1 MSTEYLFPALKITK
15 IGYDEKGEAVKISKI
30 EKLILI
36 GLADRADE
44 QGSCYPSKR
53 DLANIA
59 VCSEKTVQRT
69 IQTLQEKGFMKVQA
83 RAIDGRQTSNRYFLS
98 LDRMMQAM
106 VFSRG
111 DTMSPRV
118 GHSDSP
124 EGDTMSPRVG
134 HSDSPE
140 GDTMSH
146 EPHIGTSHLTS
157 QKEPHTLRAAASE
170 TAGELFEQFRAAY
183 PASRRK
189 TEVKQAKAQ
198 FTAALKKVDSPQV
211 LIDAAAAYATYC
223 QVQGTEPR
231 YIKGMWRWLRDE
243 RWMDEYE
250 ANQQFMSK
258 ASRMRARM
266 GVHSPWFPEATAPTT
281 NPFQHQ
287 PASVAL
293 EAPRYDNQN
302 ILEVKAS

>member
-124 EGDTMSPRVG
+124 EGDTMS
-134 HSDSPE
+134 
-140 GDTMSH
+140 H

-170 TAGELFEQFRAAY
+170 PVGELFEQFRAAY

-211 LIDAAAAYATYC
+211 LIDAAAAYANWC

-266 GVHSPWFPEATAPTT
+266 GVHSPWFPEATATT
-281 NPFQHQ
+281 GNPFQHQ

>member
-1 MSTEYLFPALKITK
+1 MSTKYLFPALAIEDGIT
-15 IGYDEKGEAVKISKI
+15 AH
-30 EKLILI
+30 EKLVLI
-36 GLADRADE
+36 ALADMADDD
-44 QGSCYPSKR
+44 GICWPAMKKVAKKSLCSKR
-53 DLANIA
+53 TA
-59 VCSEKTVQRT
+59 Q
-69 IQTLQEKGFMKVQA
+69 
-83 RAIDGRQTSNRYFLS
+83 RAIGRFEDMQILSKTERPKEQKRNDSNLYQLDFMALIHMTNSVLKGDTLSPTGRQGDTH
-98 LDRMMQAM
+98 
-106 VFSRG
+106 RG
-111 DTMSPRV
+111 DTVSPTGRQ
-118 GHSDSP
+118 
-124 EGDTMSPRVG
+124 GDTQV
-134 HSDSPE
+134 
-140 GDTMSH
+140 GDTVTP
-146 EPHIGTSHLTS
+146 ETIN
-157 QKEPHTLRAAASE
+157 KEPTNRTYQEPITGTGAASAAASE
-170 TAGELFEQFRAAY
+170 PVGELFEQFRAAY

-189 TEVKQAKAQ
+189 TEVKQARSQ

-211 LIDAAAAYATYC
+211 LIDAAAAYASYC

-287 PASVAL
+287 PAPVAL

>member
-124 EGDTMSPRVG
+124 EGDTMS
-134 HSDSPE
+134 
-140 GDTMSH
+140 H

-189 TEVKQAKAQ
+189 TEVKQARSQ

-211 LIDAAAAYATYC
+211 LIDAAAAYANYC

-243 RWMDEYE
+243 RWTDEYE

>member
-1 MSTEYLFPALKITK
+1 MSTKYLFPALAIEEGIT
-15 IGYDEKGEAVKISKI
+15 AH
-30 EKLILI
+30 EKLVLI
-36 GLADRADE
+36 ALADMADDD
-44 QGSCYPSKR
+44 GICWPAMKKVAKKSLCSKR
-53 DLANIA
+53 TA
-59 VCSEKTVQRT
+59 Q
-69 IQTLQEKGFMKVQA
+69 
-83 RAIDGRQTSNRYFLS
+83 RAIGRFEDMQILSKTERPKEQKRNDSNLYQLDFMALIHMTNSVLKGDTVSPTGRQ
-98 LDRMMQAM
+98 
-106 VFSRG
+106 G
-111 DTMSPRV
+111 DTQV
-118 GHSDSP
+118 
-124 EGDTMSPRVG
+124 GDTVT
-134 HSDSPE
+134 PE
-140 GDTMSH
+140 TINK
-146 EPHIGTSHLTS
+146 EPTNRTYQEPITGTS
-157 QKEPHTLRAAASE
+157 AAASE

-211 LIDAAAAYATYC
+211 LIDAAAAYANYC

-266 GVHSPWFPEATAPTT
+266 GVHSPWFPEATATT
-281 NPFQHQ
+281 GNPFQHQ
-287 PASVAL
+287 TAPVAL

>member
-1 MSTEYLFPALKITK
+1 MSTKYLFPALAIEEGIT
-15 IGYDEKGEAVKISKI
+15 AH
-30 EKLILI
+30 EKLVLI
-36 GLADRADE
+36 ALADMADDD
-44 QGSCYPSKR
+44 GICWPAMKKVAKKSLCSKR
-53 DLANIA
+53 TA
-59 VCSEKTVQRT
+59 Q
-69 IQTLQEKGFMKVQA
+69 
-83 RAIDGRQTSNRYFLS
+83 RAIGRFEDMQILSKTERPKEQKRNDSNLYQLDFMALIHMTNSVLKGDTVSPTGRQGDTH
-98 LDRMMQAM
+98 
-106 VFSRG
+106 RG
-111 DTMSPRV
+111 DTVSPTGRQ
-118 GHSDSP
+118 
-124 EGDTMSPRVG
+124 GDTQV
-134 HSDSPE
+134 
-140 GDTMSH
+140 GDTVTP
-146 EPHIGTSHLTS
+146 ETIN
-157 QKEPHTLRAAASE
+157 KEPTNRTYQEPITGTGAASAAVSE

-189 TEVKQAKAQ
+189 TEVKLAKAQ

-211 LIDAAAAYATYC
+211 LIDAAAAYANWC

-287 PASVAL
+287 PAPVAL

>member
-124 EGDTMSPRVG
+124 EGDTMS
-134 HSDSPE
+134 
-140 GDTMSH
+140 H

-170 TAGELFEQFRAAY
+170 PVGELFEQFRAAY

-211 LIDAAAAYATYC
+211 LIDAAAAYANYC

-287 PASVAL
+287 PAPVAL

>member
-124 EGDTMSPRVG
+124 EGDTMS
-134 HSDSPE
+134 
-140 GDTMSH
+140 H

-211 LIDAAAAYATYC
+211 LIDAAAAYANYC

-243 RWMDEYE
+243 RWTDEYE

>member
-124 EGDTMSPRVG
+124 EGDTMS
-134 HSDSPE
+134 
-140 GDTMSH
+140 H

-157 QKEPHTLRAAASE
+157 QKEPHTLRAAVSE

-189 TEVKQAKAQ
+189 TEVKQARSQ

-211 LIDAAAAYATYC
+211 LIDAAAAYANWC

-287 PASVAL
+287 PAPVAL

>member
-124 EGDTMSPRVG
+124 EGDTMS
-134 HSDSPE
+134 
-140 GDTMSH
+140 H

-157 QKEPHTLRAAASE
+157 QKEPHTLRAAVSE

-189 TEVKQAKAQ
+189 TEVKLAKAQ

-211 LIDAAAAYATYC
+211 LIDAAAAYASYC

-281 NPFQHQ
+281 NPFQYQ
-287 PASVAL
+287 PAPVAL

>member
-124 EGDTMSPRVG
+124 EGDTMS
-134 HSDSPE
+134 
-140 GDTMSH
+140 H

-157 QKEPHTLRAAASE
+157 QKEPHTLRAAVSE

-243 RWMDEYE
+243 RWTDEYE

-266 GVHSPWFPEATAPTT
+266 GVHSPWFPEATATT
-281 NPFQHQ
+281 GNPFQHQ
-287 PASVAL
+287 TASVAL

>member
-124 EGDTMSPRVG
+124 EGDTMS
-134 HSDSPE
+134 
-140 GDTMSH
+140 H

-189 TEVKQAKAQ
+189 TEVKQARSQ

-211 LIDAAAAYATYC
+211 LIDAAAAYANYC

-243 RWMDEYE
+243 RWTDEYE

-287 PASVAL
+287 PAPVAL

>member
-1 MSTEYLFPALKITK
+1 MSTKYLFPALAIEDGIT
-15 IGYDEKGEAVKISKI
+15 AH
-30 EKLILI
+30 EKLVLI
-36 GLADRADE
+36 ALADMADDD
-44 QGSCYPSKR
+44 GICWPAMKKVAKKSLCSKR
-53 DLANIA
+53 TA
-59 VCSEKTVQRT
+59 Q
-69 IQTLQEKGFMKVQA
+69 
-83 RAIDGRQTSNRYFLS
+83 RAIGRFEDMQILSKTERPKEQKRNDSNLYQLDFMALIHMTNSVLKGDTVSPTGRQSDTH
-98 LDRMMQAM
+98 
-106 VFSRG
+106 RG
-111 DTMSPRV
+111 DTVSPTGRQ
-118 GHSDSP
+118 SDTQV
-124 EGDTMSPRVG
+124 GDTVT
-134 HSDSPE
+134 PE
-140 GDTMSH
+140 T
-146 EPHIGTSHLTS
+146 IN
-157 QKEPHTLRAAASE
+157 KEPTNRTYQEPITGTGAASAAASE
-170 TAGELFEQFRAAY
+170 PVGELFEQFRAAY

-211 LIDAAAAYATYC
+211 LIDAAAAYANLC

-287 PASVAL
+287 PAPVAL

>member
-1 MSTEYLFPALKITK
+1 MSTKYLFPALAIEDGIT
-15 IGYDEKGEAVKISKI
+15 AH
-30 EKLILI
+30 EKLVLI
-36 GLADRADE
+36 ALADMADDD
-44 QGSCYPSKR
+44 GICWPAMKKVAKKSLCSKR
-53 DLANIA
+53 TA
-59 VCSEKTVQRT
+59 Q
-69 IQTLQEKGFMKVQA
+69 
-83 RAIDGRQTSNRYFLS
+83 RAIGRFEDMQILSKTERPKEQKRNDSNLYQLDFMALIHMTTSVLKGDTVSPTGRQGDTH
-98 LDRMMQAM
+98 
-106 VFSRG
+106 RG
-111 DTMSPRV
+111 DTVSPTGRQ
-118 GHSDSP
+118 
-124 EGDTMSPRVG
+124 GDTQV
-134 HSDSPE
+134 
-140 GDTMSH
+140 GDTVTP
-146 EPHIGTSHLTS
+146 ETIN
-157 QKEPHTLRAAASE
+157 KEPTNRTYQEPITGTGAASAAASE
-170 TAGELFEQFRAAY
+170 PVGELFEQFRAAY

-189 TEVKQAKAQ
+189 TEVKQARSQ

-211 LIDAAAAYATYC
+211 LIDAAAAYANWC

-287 PASVAL
+287 PAPVAL

>member
-1 MSTEYLFPALKITK
+1 MSTKYLFPALAIEEGIT
-15 IGYDEKGEAVKISKI
+15 AH
-30 EKLILI
+30 EKLVLI
-36 GLADRADE
+36 ALADMADDD
-44 QGSCYPSKR
+44 GVCWPAMKKVAKKSLCSKR
-53 DLANIA
+53 TA
-59 VCSEKTVQRT
+59 Q
-69 IQTLQEKGFMKVQA
+69 
-83 RAIDGRQTSNRYFLS
+83 RAIGRFEDMQILSKTERPKEQKRNDSNLYQLDFMALIHMTNSVLKGDTVSPSGRQ
-98 LDRMMQAM
+98 
-106 VFSRG
+106 G
-111 DTMSPRV
+111 DTQV
-118 GHSDSP
+118 
-124 EGDTMSPRVG
+124 GDTVT
-134 HSDSPE
+134 PE
-140 GDTMSH
+140 T
-146 EPHIGTSHLTS
+146 IN
-157 QKEPHTLRAAASE
+157 KEPTNRTYQEPITGTGAASAAASE

-211 LIDAAAAYATYC
+211 LIDAAAAYANWC

-266 GVHSPWFPEATAPTT
+266 GVHSPWFPEATATT
-281 NPFQHQ
+281 GNPFQHQ

>member
-1 MSTEYLFPALKITK
+1 MSTKYLFPALAIEEGIT
-15 IGYDEKGEAVKISKI
+15 AH
-30 EKLILI
+30 EKLVLI
-36 GLADRADE
+36 ALADMADDD
-44 QGSCYPSKR
+44 GICWPAMKKVAKKSLCSKR
-53 DLANIA
+53 TA
-59 VCSEKTVQRT
+59 Q
-69 IQTLQEKGFMKVQA
+69 
-83 RAIDGRQTSNRYFLS
+83 RAIGRFEDMQILSKTERPKEQKRNDSNLYQLDFMALIHMTNSVLKGDTVSPTGRQGDTH
-98 LDRMMQAM
+98 
-106 VFSRG
+106 RG
-111 DTMSPRV
+111 DTVSPTGRQ
-118 GHSDSP
+118 
-124 EGDTMSPRVG
+124 GDTQV
-134 HSDSPE
+134 
-140 GDTMSH
+140 GDTVTPETINK
-146 EPHIGTSHLTS
+146 EPTNRTYQEPITGTSAAS
-157 QKEPHTLRAAASE
+157 AAASE

-211 LIDAAAAYATYC
+211 LIDAAAAYANWC

>member
-1 MSTEYLFPALKITK
+1 MSTKYLFPALAIEEGIT
-15 IGYDEKGEAVKISKI
+15 AH
-30 EKLILI
+30 EKLVLI
-36 GLADRADE
+36 ALADMADDD
-44 QGSCYPSKR
+44 GICWPAMKKVAKKSLCSKR
-53 DLANIA
+53 TA
-59 VCSEKTVQRT
+59 Q
-69 IQTLQEKGFMKVQA
+69 
-83 RAIDGRQTSNRYFLS
+83 RAIGRFEDMQILSKTERPKEQKRNDSNLYQLDFMALIHMTNSVLKGDTVSPTGRQ
-98 LDRMMQAM
+98 
-106 VFSRG
+106 G
-111 DTMSPRV
+111 DTQV
-118 GHSDSP
+118 
-124 EGDTMSPRVG
+124 GDTVT
-134 HSDSPE
+134 PE
-140 GDTMSH
+140 TINK
-146 EPHIGTSHLTS
+146 EPTNRTYQEPITGTSAAS
-157 QKEPHTLRAAASE
+157 AAASE

-198 FTAALKKVDSPQV
+198 FTAALKKVDSPQI
-211 LIDAAAAYATYC
+211 LIDAAAAYANYC

-266 GVHSPWFPEATAPTT
+266 GVHSPWFPEATAPTG

-287 PASVAL
+287 TAPVAL

>member
-1 MSTEYLFPALKITK
+1 MSTKYLFPALAIEEGIT
-15 IGYDEKGEAVKISKI
+15 AH
-30 EKLILI
+30 EKLVLI
-36 GLADRADE
+36 ALADMADDD
-44 QGSCYPSKR
+44 GICWPAMKKVAKKSLCSKR
-53 DLANIA
+53 TA
-59 VCSEKTVQRT
+59 Q
-69 IQTLQEKGFMKVQA
+69 
-83 RAIDGRQTSNRYFLS
+83 RAIGRFEDMQILSKTERPKEQKRNDSNLYQLDFMALIHMTNSVLKGDTVSPTGRQGDTH
-98 LDRMMQAM
+98 
-106 VFSRG
+106 RG
-111 DTMSPRV
+111 DTVSPTGRQ
-118 GHSDSP
+118 
-124 EGDTMSPRVG
+124 GDTQV
-134 HSDSPE
+134 
-140 GDTMSH
+140 GDTVTPETINK
-146 EPHIGTSHLTS
+146 EPTNRTYQEPITGTSAAS
-157 QKEPHTLRAAASE
+157 VAASE

-189 TEVKQAKAQ
+189 TEVKQARSQ

-211 LIDAAAAYATYC
+211 LIDAAAAYANYC

-266 GVHSPWFPEATAPTT
+266 GVHSPWFPEATPTT

-287 PASVAL
+287 PAPVAL

>member
-124 EGDTMSPRVG
+124 EGDTMS
-134 HSDSPE
+134 
-140 GDTMSH
+140 H

-189 TEVKQAKAQ
+189 TEVKQARSQ

-266 GVHSPWFPEATAPTT
+266 GVHSPWFPEATATT
-281 NPFQHQ
+281 GNPFQHQ

>member
-1 MSTEYLFPALKITK
+1 MSTKYLFPALAIEDGIT
-15 IGYDEKGEAVKISKI
+15 AH
-30 EKLILI
+30 EKLVLI
-36 GLADRADE
+36 ALADMADDD
-44 QGSCYPSKR
+44 GICWPAMKKVAKKSLCSKR
-53 DLANIA
+53 TA
-59 VCSEKTVQRT
+59 Q
-69 IQTLQEKGFMKVQA
+69 
-83 RAIDGRQTSNRYFLS
+83 RAIGRFEDMQILSKTERPKEQKRNDSNLYQ
-98 LDRMMQAM
+98 LDFMALIHMTNS
-106 VFSRG
+106 VLRG
-111 DTMSPRV
+111 DTVSPTGRQ
-118 GHSDSP
+118 SDTHR
-124 EGDTMSPRVG
+124 GDTVSPTGRQ
-134 HSDSPE
+134 SDTQV
-140 GDTMSH
+140 GDTVTP
-146 EPHIGTSHLTS
+146 ETIN
-157 QKEPHTLRAAASE
+157 KEPTNRTYQEPITGTGAASAAVSE

-189 TEVKQAKAQ
+189 TEVKQARSQ

-211 LIDAAAAYATYC
+211 LIDAAAAYANWC

>member
-124 EGDTMSPRVG
+124 EGDTMS
-134 HSDSPE
+134 
-140 GDTMSH
+140 H

-157 QKEPHTLRAAASE
+157 QKEPHTLRAAVSE
-170 TAGELFEQFRAAY
+170 TAGELFEQFRAVY

-211 LIDAAAAYATYC
+211 LIDAAAAYANWC

>member
-124 EGDTMSPRVG
+124 EGDTMS
-134 HSDSPE
+134 
-140 GDTMSH
+140 H

-211 LIDAAAAYATYC
+211 LIDAAAAYANYC

-266 GVHSPWFPEATAPTT
+266 GVHSPWFPEATVPTT
-281 NPFQHQ
+281 NSFQHQ
-287 PASVAL
+287 PAPVAL

>member
-106 VFSRG
+106 VFSR
-111 DTMSPRV
+111 
-118 GHSDSP
+118 
-124 EGDTMSPRVG
+124 GDTMSPRVG

>member
-1 MSTEYLFPALKITK
+1 MSTKYLFPALAIEDGIT
-15 IGYDEKGEAVKISKI
+15 AH
-30 EKLILI
+30 EKLVLI
-36 GLADRADE
+36 ALADMADDD
-44 QGSCYPSKR
+44 GVCWPAMKKVAKKSLCSKR
-53 DLANIA
+53 TA
-59 VCSEKTVQRT
+59 Q
-69 IQTLQEKGFMKVQA
+69 
-83 RAIDGRQTSNRYFLS
+83 RAIGRFEDMQILSKTERPKEQKRNDSNLYQLDFMALIHMTNSVLKGDTVSPTGRQ
-98 LDRMMQAM
+98 
-106 VFSRG
+106 G
-111 DTMSPRV
+111 DTQV
-118 GHSDSP
+118 
-124 EGDTMSPRVG
+124 GDTVT
-134 HSDSPE
+134 PE
-140 GDTMSH
+140 TINK
-146 EPHIGTSHLTS
+146 EPTNRTYQEPITGTSAAS
-157 QKEPHTLRAAASE
+157 AAASE

-211 LIDAAAAYATYC
+211 LIDAAAAYANYC

-287 PASVAL
+287 PAPVAL
-293 EAPRYDNQN
+293 TPRYDNQN

>member
-1 MSTEYLFPALKITK
+1 MSTKYLFPALAIEDGIT
-15 IGYDEKGEAVKISKI
+15 AH
-30 EKLILI
+30 EKLVLI
-36 GLADRADE
+36 ALADMADDD
-44 QGSCYPSKR
+44 GVCWPAMKKVAKKSLCSKR
-53 DLANIA
+53 TA
-59 VCSEKTVQRT
+59 Q
-69 IQTLQEKGFMKVQA
+69 
-83 RAIDGRQTSNRYFLS
+83 RAIGRFEDMQILSKTERPKEQKRNDSNLYQ
-98 LDRMMQAM
+98 LDFMALIHMTNS
-106 VFSRG
+106 VLRG
-111 DTMSPRV
+111 DTVTPSGRQ
-118 GHSDSP
+118 
-124 EGDTMSPRVG
+124 GDTHR
-134 HSDSPE
+134 
-140 GDTMSH
+140 GDTVSPSGRQGDTQVGDTVTP
-146 EPHIGTSHLTS
+146 ETIN
-157 QKEPHTLRAAASE
+157 KEPTNRTYQEPITGTGAASAAASE

-211 LIDAAAAYATYC
+211 LINAAAAYANYC

-243 RWMDEYE
+243 RWTDEYE

-258 ASRMRARM
+258 ASRIRARM

>member
-1 MSTEYLFPALKITK
+1 MSTKYLFPALAIEDGIT
-15 IGYDEKGEAVKISKI
+15 AH
-30 EKLILI
+30 EKLVLI
-36 GLADRADE
+36 ALADMADDD
-44 QGSCYPSKR
+44 GICWPAMKKVAKKSLCSKR
-53 DLANIA
+53 TA
-59 VCSEKTVQRT
+59 Q
-69 IQTLQEKGFMKVQA
+69 
-83 RAIDGRQTSNRYFLS
+83 RAIGRFEDMQILSKTERPKEQKRNDSNLYQLDFMALIHMTNSVLKGDTVSPTGRQSDTH
-98 LDRMMQAM
+98 
-106 VFSRG
+106 RG
-111 DTMSPRV
+111 DTVSPTGRQ
-118 GHSDSP
+118 SDTQV
-124 EGDTMSPRVG
+124 GDTVT
-134 HSDSPE
+134 PE
-140 GDTMSH
+140 T
-146 EPHIGTSHLTS
+146 IN
-157 QKEPHTLRAAASE
+157 KEPTNRTYQEPITGTGAASAAASE
-170 TAGELFEQFRAAY
+170 PVGELFEQFRAAY

-211 LIDAAAAYATYC
+211 LIDAAAAYANYC

-287 PASVAL
+287 PAPVAL

>member
-1 MSTEYLFPALKITK
+1 MSTKYLFPALAIEEGIT
-15 IGYDEKGEAVKISKI
+15 AH
-30 EKLILI
+30 EKLVLI
-36 GLADRADE
+36 ALADMADDD
-44 QGSCYPSKR
+44 GICWPAMKKVAKKSLCSKR
-53 DLANIA
+53 TA
-59 VCSEKTVQRT
+59 Q
-69 IQTLQEKGFMKVQA
+69 
-83 RAIDGRQTSNRYFLS
+83 RAIGRFEDMQILSKTERPKEQKRNDSNLYQLDFMALIHMTNSVLKGDTVSPTGRQ
-98 LDRMMQAM
+98 
-106 VFSRG
+106 G
-111 DTMSPRV
+111 DTQV
-118 GHSDSP
+118 
-124 EGDTMSPRVG
+124 GDTVT
-134 HSDSPE
+134 PE
-140 GDTMSH
+140 TINK
-146 EPHIGTSHLTS
+146 EPTNRTYQEPITGTSAAS
-157 QKEPHTLRAAASE
+157 AAASE

-211 LIDAAAAYATYC
+211 LIDAAAAYANWC

-266 GVHSPWFPEATAPTT
+266 GVHSPWFPEATAPTG

>member
-1 MSTEYLFPALKITK
+1 MSTKYLFPALAIEDGIT
-15 IGYDEKGEAVKISKI
+15 AH
-30 EKLILI
+30 EKLVLI
-36 GLADRADE
+36 ALADMADDD
-44 QGSCYPSKR
+44 GVCWPAMKKVAKKSLCSKR
-53 DLANIA
+53 TA
-59 VCSEKTVQRT
+59 Q
-69 IQTLQEKGFMKVQA
+69 
-83 RAIDGRQTSNRYFLS
+83 RAIGRFEDMQILSKTERPKEQKRNDSNLYQLDFMALIHMTNSVLKGDTVSPTGRQGDTH
-98 LDRMMQAM
+98 
-106 VFSRG
+106 RG
-111 DTMSPRV
+111 DTVSPTGRQ
-118 GHSDSP
+118 
-124 EGDTMSPRVG
+124 GDTQV
-134 HSDSPE
+134 
-140 GDTMSH
+140 GDTVTPETINK
-146 EPHIGTSHLTS
+146 EPTNRTYQEPITGTSAAS
-157 QKEPHTLRAAASE
+157 AAASE

-211 LIDAAAAYATYC
+211 LIDAAAAYANYC

-243 RWMDEYE
+243 RWTDEYE

-266 GVHSPWFPEATAPTT
+266 GVHSPWFPEATTPTT
-281 NPFQHQ
+281 GNPFQHQ
-287 PASVAL
+287 PAPVAL

>member
-1 MSTEYLFPALKITK
+1 MSTKYLFPALAIEDGIT
-15 IGYDEKGEAVKISKI
+15 AH
-30 EKLILI
+30 EKLVLI
-36 GLADRADE
+36 ALADMADDD
-44 QGSCYPSKR
+44 GICWPAMKKVAKKSLCSKR
-53 DLANIA
+53 TA
-59 VCSEKTVQRT
+59 Q
-69 IQTLQEKGFMKVQA
+69 
-83 RAIDGRQTSNRYFLS
+83 RAIGRFEDMQILSKTERPKEQKRNDSNLYQLDFMALIHMTNSVLKGDTVSPSGRQGDTH
-98 LDRMMQAM
+98 
-106 VFSRG
+106 RG
-111 DTMSPRV
+111 DTVSPSGRQ
-118 GHSDSP
+118 
-124 EGDTMSPRVG
+124 GDTQV
-134 HSDSPE
+134 
-140 GDTMSH
+140 GDTVTP
-146 EPHIGTSHLTS
+146 ETIN
-157 QKEPHTLRAAASE
+157 KEPTNRTYQEPITGTGAASAAASE

-211 LIDAAAAYATYC
+211 LIDAAAAYANWC

-287 PASVAL
+287 TAPVAL

>member
-1 MSTEYLFPALKITK
+1 MSTKYLFPALAIEDGIT
-15 IGYDEKGEAVKISKI
+15 AH
-30 EKLILI
+30 EKLVLI
-36 GLADRADE
+36 ALADMADDD
-44 QGSCYPSKR
+44 GICWPAMKKVAKKSLCSKR
-53 DLANIA
+53 TA
-59 VCSEKTVQRT
+59 Q
-69 IQTLQEKGFMKVQA
+69 
-83 RAIDGRQTSNRYFLS
+83 RAIGRFEDMQILSKTERPKEQKRNDSNLYK
-98 LDRMMQAM
+98 LDFMALIHMTNS
-106 VFSRG
+106 VLRG
-111 DTMSPRV
+111 DTVSPTGRQ
-118 GHSDSP
+118 
-124 EGDTMSPRVG
+124 GDTHR
-134 HSDSPE
+134 
-140 GDTMSH
+140 GDTVSPTGRQGDTQVGDTVTP
-146 EPHIGTSHLTS
+146 ETIN
-157 QKEPHTLRAAASE
+157 KEPTNRTYQEPITGTGAASAAASE

-211 LIDAAAAYATYC
+211 LIDAAAAYANYC

>member
-124 EGDTMSPRVG
+124 EGDTMS
-134 HSDSPE
+134 
-140 GDTMSH
+140 H

-157 QKEPHTLRAAASE
+157 QKEPHTLRAAVSE

-189 TEVKQAKAQ
+189 TEVKLAKAQ

-211 LIDAAAAYATYC
+211 LIDAAAAYANWC

>member
-1 MSTEYLFPALKITK
+1 MSTKYLFPALAIEDGIT
-15 IGYDEKGEAVKISKI
+15 AH
-30 EKLILI
+30 EKLVLI
-36 GLADRADE
+36 ALADMADDD
-44 QGSCYPSKR
+44 GICWPAMKKVAKKSLCSKR
-53 DLANIA
+53 TA
-59 VCSEKTVQRT
+59 Q
-69 IQTLQEKGFMKVQA
+69 
-83 RAIDGRQTSNRYFLS
+83 RAIGRFEDMQILSKTERPKEQKRNDSNLYQLDFMALIHMTNSVLKGDTVSPTGRQSDTH
-98 LDRMMQAM
+98 
-106 VFSRG
+106 RG
-111 DTMSPRV
+111 DTVSPTGRQ
-118 GHSDSP
+118 SDTQV
-124 EGDTMSPRVG
+124 GDTVT
-134 HSDSPE
+134 PE
-140 GDTMSH
+140 TINK
-146 EPHIGTSHLTS
+146 EPTNRTYQEPITGTSAAS
-157 QKEPHTLRAAASE
+157 AAASE

-189 TEVKQAKAQ
+189 TEVKQARSQ

-211 LIDAAAAYATYC
+211 LIDAAAAYANWC

-266 GVHSPWFPEATAPTT
+266 GVHSPWFPEATAPTG

-287 PASVAL
+287 PAPVAL

>member
-1 MSTEYLFPALKITK
+1 MSTKYLFPALAIEEGIT
-15 IGYDEKGEAVKISKI
+15 AH
-30 EKLILI
+30 EKLVLI
-36 GLADRADE
+36 ALADMADDD
-44 QGSCYPSKR
+44 GICWPAMKKVAKKSLCSKR
-53 DLANIA
+53 TA
-59 VCSEKTVQRT
+59 Q
-69 IQTLQEKGFMKVQA
+69 
-83 RAIDGRQTSNRYFLS
+83 RAIGRFEDMQILSKTERPKEQKRNDSNLYQLDFMALIHMTNSVLKGDTVSPTGRQGDTH
-98 LDRMMQAM
+98 
-106 VFSRG
+106 RG
-111 DTMSPRV
+111 DTVSPTGRQ
-118 GHSDSP
+118 
-124 EGDTMSPRVG
+124 GDT
-134 HSDSPE
+134 HL
-140 GDTMSH
+140 GDTVTPETINK
-146 EPHIGTSHLTS
+146 EPTNRTYQEPITGTSAAS
-157 QKEPHTLRAAASE
+157 AAASE

-211 LIDAAAAYATYC
+211 LIDAAAAYANYC

-287 PASVAL
+287 TAPVAL
-293 EAPRYDNQN
+293 EAARYDNQN

>member
-1 MSTEYLFPALKITK
+1 MSTKYLFPALAIEEGIT
-15 IGYDEKGEAVKISKI
+15 AH
-30 EKLILI
+30 EKLVLI
-36 GLADRADE
+36 ALADMADDD
-44 QGSCYPSKR
+44 GICWPAMKKVAKKSLCSKR
-53 DLANIA
+53 TA
-59 VCSEKTVQRT
+59 Q
-69 IQTLQEKGFMKVQA
+69 
-83 RAIDGRQTSNRYFLS
+83 RAIGRFEDMQILSKTERPKEQKRNDSNLYQLDFMALINMTNSVLKGDTVSPTGRQGDTH
-98 LDRMMQAM
+98 
-106 VFSRG
+106 RG
-111 DTMSPRV
+111 DTVSPTGRQ
-118 GHSDSP
+118 
-124 EGDTMSPRVG
+124 GDTQV
-134 HSDSPE
+134 
-140 GDTMSH
+140 GDTVTPETINK
-146 EPHIGTSHLTS
+146 EPTNRTYQEPITGTSAAS
-157 QKEPHTLRAAASE
+157 AAASE

-211 LIDAAAAYATYC
+211 LIDAAAAYASYC

>member
-1 MSTEYLFPALKITK
+1 MSTKYLFPALAIEEGIT
-15 IGYDEKGEAVKISKI
+15 AH
-30 EKLILI
+30 EKLVLI
-36 GLADRADE
+36 ALADMADDD
-44 QGSCYPSKR
+44 GVCWPAMKKVAKKSLCSKR
-53 DLANIA
+53 TA
-59 VCSEKTVQRT
+59 Q
-69 IQTLQEKGFMKVQA
+69 
-83 RAIDGRQTSNRYFLS
+83 RAIGRFEDMQILSKTERPKEQKRNDSNLYQ
-98 LDRMMQAM
+98 LDFMALIHMTNS
-106 VFSRG
+106 VLRG
-111 DTMSPRV
+111 DTVSPSGRQ
-118 GHSDSP
+118 
-124 EGDTMSPRVG
+124 GDTHR
-134 HSDSPE
+134 
-140 GDTMSH
+140 GDTVSPSGRQGDAQVGDTVTP
-146 EPHIGTSHLTS
+146 ETIN
-157 QKEPHTLRAAASE
+157 KEPTNRTYQEPITGTGTASAAASE

-211 LIDAAAAYATYC
+211 LIDAAAAYANYC

-266 GVHSPWFPEATAPTT
+266 GVHSPWFPEATAPPRT
-281 NPFQHQ
+281 PSSIK
-287 PASVAL
+287 P
-293 EAPRYDNQN
+293 PRYDNQN

>member
-1 MSTEYLFPALKITK
+1 MSTKYLFPALAIEDGIT
-15 IGYDEKGEAVKISKI
+15 AH
-30 EKLILI
+30 EKLVLI
-36 GLADRADE
+36 ALADMADDD
-44 QGSCYPSKR
+44 GICWPAMKKVAKKSLCSKR
-53 DLANIA
+53 TA
-59 VCSEKTVQRT
+59 Q
-69 IQTLQEKGFMKVQA
+69 
-83 RAIDGRQTSNRYFLS
+83 RAIGRFEDMQILSKTERPKEQKRNDSNLYQLDFMALIHMTNSVLKGDTVSPSGRQGDTH
-98 LDRMMQAM
+98 
-106 VFSRG
+106 RG
-111 DTMSPRV
+111 DTVSPSGRQ
-118 GHSDSP
+118 
-124 EGDTMSPRVG
+124 GDTQV
-134 HSDSPE
+134 
-140 GDTMSH
+140 GDTVTP
-146 EPHIGTSHLTS
+146 ETIN
-157 QKEPHTLRAAASE
+157 KEPTNRTYQEPITGTGAASAAASE

-211 LIDAAAAYATYC
+211 LIDAAAAYANWC

>member
-1 MSTEYLFPALKITK
+1 MSTKYLFPALAIEDGIT
-15 IGYDEKGEAVKISKI
+15 AH
-30 EKLILI
+30 EKLVLI
-36 GLADRADE
+36 ALADMADDD
-44 QGSCYPSKR
+44 GICWPAMKKVAKKSLCSKR
-53 DLANIA
+53 TA
-59 VCSEKTVQRT
+59 Q
-69 IQTLQEKGFMKVQA
+69 
-83 RAIDGRQTSNRYFLS
+83 RAIGRFEDMQILSKTERPKEQKRNDSNLYQLDFMALIHMTNSVLKGDTVSPTGRQSDTH
-98 LDRMMQAM
+98 
-106 VFSRG
+106 RG
-111 DTMSPRV
+111 DTVSPTGRQ
-118 GHSDSP
+118 SDTQV
-124 EGDTMSPRVG
+124 GDTVT
-134 HSDSPE
+134 PE
-140 GDTMSH
+140 T
-146 EPHIGTSHLTS
+146 IN
-157 QKEPHTLRAAASE
+157 KEPTNRTYQEPITGTGAASAAASE
-170 TAGELFEQFRAAY
+170 PVGELFEQFRAAY

-189 TEVKQAKAQ
+189 TEVKQARSQ

-211 LIDAAAAYATYC
+211 LIDAAAAYANYC

-287 PASVAL
+287 PAPVAL

>member
-1 MSTEYLFPALKITK
+1 
-15 IGYDEKGEAVKISKI
+15 
-30 EKLILI
+30 
-36 GLADRADE
+36 
-44 QGSCYPSKR
+44 
-53 DLANIA
+53 
-59 VCSEKTVQRT
+59 
-69 IQTLQEKGFMKVQA
+69 
-83 RAIDGRQTSNRYFLS
+83 
-98 LDRMMQAM
+98 
-106 VFSRG
+106 
-111 DTMSPRV
+111 
-118 GHSDSP
+118 
-124 EGDTMSPRVG
+124 
-134 HSDSPE
+134 
-140 GDTMSH
+140 MSH

-170 TAGELFEQFRAAY
+170 PVGELFEQFRAAY

-211 LIDAAAAYATYC
+211 LIDAAAAYANWC

-287 PASVAL
+287 TAPVAL

>member
-1 MSTEYLFPALKITK
+1 MSTKYLFPALAIEDGIT
-15 IGYDEKGEAVKISKI
+15 AH
-30 EKLILI
+30 EKLVLI
-36 GLADRADE
+36 ALADMADDD
-44 QGSCYPSKR
+44 GICWPAMKKVAKKSLCSKR
-53 DLANIA
+53 TA
-59 VCSEKTVQRT
+59 Q
-69 IQTLQEKGFMKVQA
+69 
-83 RAIDGRQTSNRYFLS
+83 RAIGRFEDMQILSKTERPKEQKRNDSNLYQLDFMALIHMTNSVLKGDTVSPTGRQ
-98 LDRMMQAM
+98 
-106 VFSRG
+106 G
-111 DTMSPRV
+111 DTQV
-118 GHSDSP
+118 
-124 EGDTMSPRVG
+124 GDTVT
-134 HSDSPE
+134 PE
-140 GDTMSH
+140 T
-146 EPHIGTSHLTS
+146 IN
-157 QKEPHTLRAAASE
+157 KEPTNRTYQEPITGTGAASAAASE

-211 LIDAAAAYATYC
+211 LIDAAAAYANYC

-266 GVHSPWFPEATAPTT
+266 GVHSPWFPEATATT
-281 NPFQHQ
+281 GNPFQHQ